1 MEGKKLRREAGWF
14 TAAALVLGSLG
25 SSGLYGNFPY
35 NYTISGPSAW
45 LVWLITLIFGF
56 IVALVLAY
64 DYTIWP
70 EKTGAE
76 YYPVRASLGSLL
88 GSIAGWGFSISWGTT
103 PAIVA
108 LILGRYIWGVA
119 PETALTRQ
127 LFAISVITIFF
138 ILNYFG
144 IKVSGI
150 AQNIVTVFKVVP
162 LIIVG
167 LVAIPFINPSYFTPF
182 WKSGVEQINPSTP
195 IGMFTLFLASA
206 LVASWSTYATDVFAS
221 IVSEVKDPK
230 KNIPRAAVGS
240 GLIALLFVGLI
251 TITAVGVLGEGLAT
265 MARPLFQYGKIVLGD
280 LGVILLW
287 IALLAG
293 VLGACN
299 ASMISAS
306 RVLYQMSEE
315 GDLPGIFSKL
325 NGWGVPHIA
334 LITIWLLN
342 VLMIL
347 YTPLYIVLVAV
358 TQVPFLLTWFLI
370 GVANIKIRGN
380 REWHEKAA
388 FKIPWILAIA
398 ALIVGVLS
406 LGFIYAYGIMYG
418 WSDIEIGVI
427 FVVLVII
434 LWFINKI
441 TRKSH

>member
-1 MEGKKLRREAGWF
+1 
-14 TAAALVLGSLG
+14 
-25 SSGLYGNFPY
+25 
-35 NYTISGPSAW
+35 
-45 LVWLITLIFGF
+45 
-56 IVALVLAY
+56 
-64 DYTIWP
+64 
-70 EKTGAE
+70 
-76 YYPVRASLGSLL
+76 
-88 GSIAGWGFSISWGTT
+88 
-103 PAIVA
+103 
-108 LILGRYIWGVA
+108 
-119 PETALTRQ
+119 
-127 LFAISVITIFF
+127 
-138 ILNYFG
+138 
-144 IKVSGI
+144 
-150 AQNIVTVFKVVP
+150 
-162 LIIVG
+162 
-167 LVAIPFINPSYFTPF
+167 
-182 WKSGVEQINPSTP
+182 
-195 IGMFTLFLASA
+195 
-206 LVASWSTYATDVFAS
+206 
-221 IVSEVKDPK
+221 
-230 KNIPRAAVGS
+230 
-240 GLIALLFVGLI
+240 
-251 TITAVGVLGEGLAT
+251 

-388 FKIPWILAIA
+388 FKIPWIVAIA

-406 LGFIYAYGIMYG
+406 LGFIYAYGMMYG
-418 WSDIEIGVI
+418 WSDIEIGVV